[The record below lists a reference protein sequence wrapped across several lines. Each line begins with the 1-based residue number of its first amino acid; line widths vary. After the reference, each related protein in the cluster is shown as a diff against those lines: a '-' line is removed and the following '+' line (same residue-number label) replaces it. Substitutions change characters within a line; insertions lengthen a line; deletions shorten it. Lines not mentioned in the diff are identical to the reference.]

1 MAYGAS
7 EEIGPFRIN
16 RTGSSLYLNK
26 YSWNRGK
33 IYDMKTKPIESFT
46 GLVHNTITYMTYRFI
61 VLNYIKV
68 SLLLLLHLQKRIFS
82 FLNLLL
88 VSVSHIQ
95 TQALTLLILGTKGQV
110 KRLKTTSTF
119 LNITTINIFKLQI
132 ILTLCYVVVTHS
144 SGCSNLFAPVVIKIS
159 SIQIQRILH
168 FRGELCRYIRVS

>member
-61 VLNYIKV
+61 LLNYIKV

-82 FLNLLL
+82 FLNRLL

-132 ILTLCYVVVTHS
+132 ILDHLMLC
-144 SGCSNLFAPVVIKIS
+144 GCHTQL
-159 SIQIQRILH
+159 RML
-168 FRGELCRYIRVS
+168 